1 MGSETFRKT
10 RGIFIF
16 VKDLVVKL
24 VKTLPFYL
32 IMNNDKKVILEIL
45 KVMIKYFILSP
56 IRRYTHR

>member
-24 VKTLPFYL
+24 VKIVAFYL
-32 IMNNDKKVILEIL
+32 IMNNDKELTLIYRKENETIRNVG
-45 KVMIKYFILSP
+45 LS
-56 IRRYTHR
+56 